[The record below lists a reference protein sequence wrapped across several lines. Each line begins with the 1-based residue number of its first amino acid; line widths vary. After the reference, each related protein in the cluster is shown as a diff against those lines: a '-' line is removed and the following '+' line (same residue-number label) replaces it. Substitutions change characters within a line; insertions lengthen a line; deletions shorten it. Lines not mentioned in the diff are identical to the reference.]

1 MESSWSCRG
10 VVVELSWSCR
20 GVVVELSCCGG
31 TICGVSRGFGVV
43 QVWSVELSA
52 LCCCVLGC
60 CLCAERCTAVK
71 FVVSLSWNDCD
82 VEMGRCLVVVL
93 TIVDELVH
101 ELTRRRTTAHSTR
114 KGDELKSRSRK
125 AAKRQRDEESKW

>member
-1 MESSWSCRG
+1 
-10 VVVELSWSCR
+10 VE
-20 GVVVELSCCGG
+20 
-31 TICGVSRGFGVV
+31 
-43 QVWSVELSA
+43 
-52 LCCCVLGC
+52 
-60 CLCAERCTAVK
+60 

-82 VEMGRCLVVVL
+82 VEMGRCPVVVL